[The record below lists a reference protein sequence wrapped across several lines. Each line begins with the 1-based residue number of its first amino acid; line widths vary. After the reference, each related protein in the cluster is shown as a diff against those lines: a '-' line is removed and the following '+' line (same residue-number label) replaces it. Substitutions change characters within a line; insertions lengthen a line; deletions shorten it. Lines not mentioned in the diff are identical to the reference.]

1 MGCRELREGR
11 CYVQSQADVTFERGS
26 QNFSSDSMACL
37 GGSPW
42 ISVVISL
49 LSPAALALGL
59 ERGREVP
66 GSPLPS
72 CEMERSRAQRQI
84 PSRPHWSSVPHR
96 VTASAWGPW
105 L

>member
-1 MGCRELREGR
+1 MGCRELWEGR
-11 CYVQSQADVTFERGS
+11 CYVQSQADVTFECGS

-59 ERGREVP
+59 ECGREVP

-72 CEMERSRAQRQI
+72 CEMERS
-84 PSRPHWSSVPHR
+84 
-96 VTASAWGPW
+96 
-105 L
+105 